1 MLKPLILRV
10 DRGVISGYKQLIE
23 KTITILEKHY
33 DLIILPVFN
42 EKNDCE
48 GYKKLNK
55 NNWNSPELYLTPVSH
70 DGCLSFLGD
79 FTVKDNCF
87 LYTMWESSR
96 LTRHQK
102 KECSP
107 FAKILVPNQWN
118 KECFEKD
125 NFDVDI
131 LPCFVD
137 EEIYYK
143 RRKQNFDKFYFV
155 AGGSHLIDSGN
166 SKRKDFS
173 MLLRVFRKI
182 FKDKKNVH
190 LRIKLSNCDY
200 NKRTLFLDDKIQYFS
215 YFNSEIDYANFLG
228 DCDAFV
234 SVSKAEGWGFMQIE
248 SLAVGKP
255 LIAPLYSGITEFANL
270 NNTFPLDFEEDIA
283 FGAWGSGGGMWA
295 NIKEESLEEQLLNVY
310 NKRDEI
316 RHNDS
321 IYSESVLPKFSLKE
335 YEKKLIYFLECNY
348 RLHVNN

>member
-10 DRGVISGYKQLIE
+10 DTGIISGYRQLIE
-23 KTITILEKHY
+23 KTIKILSKHY

-55 NNWNSPELYLTPVSH
+55 NNWNCPEFYLTPTSH
-70 DGCLSFLGD
+70 DACLSFLGD
-79 FTVKDNCF
+79 FSVKNNCF

-102 KECSP
+102 KECLP
-107 FAKILVPNQWN
+107 FSKILVPSEWN
-118 KECFEKD
+118 KQCFEKD
-125 NFDVDI
+125 KFNVEV

-137 EEIYYK
+137 EEMYYK
-143 RRKQNFDKFYFV
+143 KDKKDNSNFYFL
-155 AGGSHLIDSGN
+155 AGGSHLINSGN

-173 MLLRVFRKI
+173 MLLSVFRKV
-182 FKDKKNVH
+182 FKDKKDVK
-190 LRIKLSNCDY
+190 LRIKLSDCDY
-200 NKRTLFLDDKIQYFS
+200 LKRPLFLDDKIEYFS

-228 DCDAFV
+228 ACDCFV

-248 SLAVGKP
+248 SLATGKP

-270 NNTFPLDFEEDIA
+270 ENTFPLEFEEDIA
-283 FGAWGSGGGMWA
+283 FAAWGSGGGMWA
-295 NIKEESLEEQLLNVY
+295 NIKEESLEEQLINVY

-316 RHNDS
+316 KHNS
-321 IYSESVLPKFSLKE
+321 IKYSESVLSKFSLKS
-335 YEKKLIYFLECNY
+335 YENNLINFLEKNY
-348 RLHVNN
+348 SFYLE

>member
-1 MLKPLILRV
+1 MFKPLILRV

-23 KTITILEKHY
+23 KTIKILQKHY

-102 KECSP
+102 KECQP
-107 FAKILVPNQWN
+107 FSKILVPNQWN

-125 NFDVDI
+125 NFNVDV

-143 RRKQNFDKFYFV
+143 REKKDLNKFYFV
-155 AGGSHLIDSGN
+155 AGGSHLISSGN

-173 MLLRVFRKI
+173 ALSKIFRKI
-182 FKDKKNVH
+182 FKDKKDVY

-200 NKRTLFLDDKIQYFS
+200 DKRHLFLDDKIQYFN
-215 YFNSEIDYANFLG
+215 YFDSEINYANFLG
-228 DCDAFV
+228 DCDCFV
-234 SVSKAEGWGFMQIE
+234 SVSNAEGWGFMQIE

-255 LIAPLYSGITEFANL
+255 LIAPLYSGVKEFADTT
-270 NNTFPLDFEEDIA
+270 NTFALDYEENIA

-310 NKRDEI
+310 NRRDEI
-316 RHNDS
+316 RHNAS
-321 IYSESVLPKFSLKE
+321 FYSSSVLEKFSLKQ
-335 YEKKLIYFLECNY
+335 YEKNLINFLEKNY
-348 RLHVNN
+348 RLYV

>member
-10 DRGVISGYKQLIE
+10 DRGVVSGYKQLIE
-23 KTITILEKHY
+23 KTIKILEKHY
-33 DLIILPVFN
+33 ELIILPVFN

-55 NNWNSPELYLTPVSH
+55 NNWNCPELYLTPVSH
-70 DGCLSFLGD
+70 DACLSFLGD

-102 KECSP
+102 IECRP
-107 FAKILVPNQWN
+107 FSKIIVPNKWN
-118 KECFEKD
+118 EECFKKD
-125 NFDVDI
+125 NFDVSV

-137 EEIYYK
+137 ENIYYK
-143 RRKQNFDKFYFV
+143 RDKKNINVFSFV
-155 AGGSHLIDSGN
+155 AGGSNLIDSGN

-173 MLLRVFRKI
+173 MLLKVFRKV
-182 FKDKKNVH
+182 FKDKKDVE
-190 LRIKLSNCDY
+190 LKIKLSNDDY
-200 NKRTLFLDDKIQYFS
+200 NRRALFLDDKIK
-215 YFNSEIDYANFLG
+215 YFNYFDSELNYADFLG
-228 DCDAFV
+228 ECDCFV
-234 SVSKAEGWGFMQIE
+234 SVSKSEGWGFMQIE

-270 NNTFPLDFEEDIA
+270 DNTFPLDFDEDIA

-295 NIKEESLEEQLLNVY
+295 NIKEESLEDQLLSVY

-316 RHNDS
+316 RHNS
-321 IYSESVLPKFSLKE
+321 YNYSNSVLSKFSLKY
-335 YEKKLIYFLECNY
+335 YENNLVSFLEQNY
-348 RLHVNN
+348 RLYNH